1 MYAVSRIYAVRRYLI
16 LLIYEL
22 KRGHITENVSTSN
35 VHHIFVSGSFTLSIT
50 FVNSSSGS

>member
-1 MYAVSRIYAVRRYLI
+1 MYAVSRIYAVRRYLL

-35 VHHIFVSGSFTLSIT
+35 VHRVFVSGLFMLSIT
-50 FVNSSSGS
+50 FVNSSSDS